1 MKVTDRYY
9 NKIYKETSKLTKK
22 LFGTNVTDSMILRF
36 NLKKDFEDL
45 CKKPISEISAQDI
58 LAESFKR
65 AKRGETNIVLLN
77 WAKYKTLCKILEIVE
92 TTNTLKTF
100 TIQGYED
107 EC

>member
-1 MKVTDRYY
+1 MKLTDRYY

-22 LFGTNVTDSMILRF
+22 LFGKNVTDCLVERHE
-36 NLKKDFEDL
+36 LKIFFEKL
-45 CKKPISEISAQDI
+45 EGKLIEEISAQDI
-58 LAESFKR
+58 KNKGQEFVKSGKINDLVFK
-65 AKRGETNIVLLN
+65 
-77 WAKYKTLCKILEIVE
+77 WAKYKTLCKILDIIE

>member
-1 MKVTDRYY
+1 MKLTDRYY

-22 LFGTNVTDSMILRF
+22 LFGKNITDCLVERCE
-36 NLKKDFEDL
+36 LKTFFE
-45 CKKPISEISAQDI
+45 KIIYKPIDEITGQDI
-58 LAESFKR
+58 QSVRDILKAENKP
-65 AKRGETNIVLLN
+65 NDLLFQ
-77 WAKYKTLCKILEIVE
+77 WARYKTLCKILDIVE

>member
-1 MKVTDRYY
+1 MKLTDRYY

-22 LFGTNVTDSMILRF
+22 LFGKNITDCLVERYE
-36 NLKKDFEDL
+36 LKTFLEKII
-45 CKKPISEISAQDI
+45 CKPIDEITGQDI
-58 LAESFKR
+58 QSVRNILKAESKP
-65 AKRGETNIVLLN
+65 NDLLFQ
-77 WAKYKTLCKILEIVE
+77 WAKYKTLCKILDIVE

>member
-1 MKVTDRYY
+1 MKLTDRYY

-22 LFGTNVTDSMILRF
+22 LFGKNITDCFVERYE
-36 NLKKDFEDL
+36 LKTFFEKII
-45 CKKPISEISAQDI
+45 CKPIDEITGQDI
-58 LAESFKR
+58 QSVRNILKAENKP
-65 AKRGETNIVLLN
+65 NDLLFQ
-77 WAKYKTLCKILEIVE
+77 WAKYKTLCKILDIVE

>member
-1 MKVTDRYY
+1 MRLTDRYY

-22 LFGTNVTDSMILRF
+22 LFGKNITDCLVERYE
-36 NLKKDFEDL
+36 LKTFFEKTI
-45 CKKPISEISAQDI
+45 CKPIDEITGQDI
-58 LAESFKR
+58 QSVRNILKAENKP
-65 AKRGETNIVLLN
+65 NDLLFQ
-77 WAKYKTLCKILEIVE
+77 WAKYKTLCKILDIVE